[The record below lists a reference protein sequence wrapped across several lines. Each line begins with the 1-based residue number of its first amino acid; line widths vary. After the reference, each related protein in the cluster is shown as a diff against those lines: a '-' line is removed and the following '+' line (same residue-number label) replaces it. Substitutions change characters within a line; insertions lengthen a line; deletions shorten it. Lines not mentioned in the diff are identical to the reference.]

1 MQQPIVEQNR
11 DNVLSS
17 RVGETFGTFGAF
29 GPFRTFRTFRTFGG
43 TARSLPLPA
52 LFALLSAALD
62 RVPQSAL
69 VGVLDCL
76 LQLPAVPECKHRH
89 HVGKSA
95 QRVQG
100 WV

>member
-17 RVGETFGTFGAF
+17 RVGETFGPFGAF
-29 GPFRTFRTFRTFGG
+29 GAFRTFGTFG
-43 TARSLPLPA
+43 TARSLPLFT

-76 LQLPAVPECKHRH
+76 LQLPTVPECEHRH

>member
-17 RVGETFGTFGAF
+17 RVGETFGPFRA
-29 GPFRTFRTFRTFGG
+29 FRTFRTFRTFGG

-76 LQLPAVPECKHRH
+76 LQVPAVPECKHRH

>member
-17 RVGETFGTFGAF
+17 RVGETFGPFGTFGTF
-29 GPFRTFRTFRTFGG
+29 GPFGTFGG
-43 TARSLPLPA
+43 TARSLPLFA

-76 LQLPAVPECKHRH
+76 LQVPAVPECKHRH

>member
-17 RVGETFGTFGAF
+17 RVGETFGPFKTFG
-29 GPFRTFRTFRTFGG
+29 TFGG
-43 TARSLPLPA
+43 TARSLPLSA

-76 LQLPAVPECKHRH
+76 LQVPAVPECKHRH

>member
-17 RVGETFGTFGAF
+17 WVGETFGPFGAF
-29 GPFRTFRTFRTFGG
+29 GTFGTFG

-76 LQLPAVPECKHRH
+76 LQVPAVPECKHRH
-89 HVGKSA
+89 HVRKSA